1 MVQSLPAG
9 KDQKR
14 RRNLLQQILVPLDG
28 SELALAT
35 IPYVQELAQRCDPV
49 AVTLFQVVRPPS
61 GHTAS
66 VFMPIDADF
75 PARRAPG
82 SEGDVEAADHPI
94 YRDQVIA
101 SARAEA
107 EATMAPAARTLRE
120 AGISTQIEVSFGR
133 PAEEIVYFAE
143 EKGIDLIVMCTHGRS
158 GMRRWL
164 LGSVADK
171 VLQGTYVPVL
181 MVRPPGIA
189 EWPFSAQDEGQP
201 RPAAS

>member
-1 MVQSLPAG
+1 VL
-9 KDQKR
+9 QK
-14 RRNLLQQILVPLDG
+14 ILVPLDG
-28 SELALAT
+28 SELALAA

-49 AVTLFQVVRPPS
+49 AVTLLQVVRPPS
-61 GHTAS
+61 GRAAS

-82 SEGDVEAADHPI
+82 SEDDVETADHPI

-107 EATMAPAARTLRE
+107 EATMAPAARALRE
-120 AGISTQIEVSFGR
+120 AGVSTESAVTFGR

-171 VLQGTYVPVL
+171 VLQGTLVPVL

-189 EWPFSAQDEGQP
+189 GWPFATQDEGQT